1 MGEAELLNGNRLR
14 FVRNKIIKWY
24 EQNGRDFVWRQTSNP
39 FQILIAEMLLR
50 RTTATAVSRIFTDF
64 MNQFS
69 SLERLARARTTT
81 IERALSTVGLQSIR
95 ASNIQMTAKT
105 LLKEHGGEIPKEQT
119 ALEALPGV
127 GRYTAA
133 AVLNFAFN
141 EPEPMVDGNVV
152 HLMNRIFSLGVSDP
166 SDKMI
171 WEFMRKFGESQ
182 DKRLYWGII
191 DLVAAICLRKN
202 PRCNNCP
209 LSKHCDFY
217 DANPK

>member
-1 MGEAELLNGNRLR
+1 
-14 FVRNKIIKWY
+14 
-24 EQNGRDFVWRQTSNP
+24 
-39 FQILIAEMLLR
+39 MLLR